1 MQVSAPTLYVVINVV
16 KKKQLNKMYSK
27 STRTIANLKKPIY
40 IYAQSL
46 PVVKNATFKRTASI
60 FLGIIPKSFVLNG

>member
-1 MQVSAPTLYVVINVV
+1 MRVSAPTLYVVINVV
-16 KKKQLNKMYSK
+16 KEKQQNKMYSK
-27 STRTIANLKKPIY
+27 STMAIVNLKNPFY

>member
-1 MQVSAPTLYVVINVV
+1 MD
-16 KKKQLNKMYSK
+16 SK
-27 STRTIANLKKPIY
+27 STRAIANLKKAFY

-46 PVVKNATFKRTASI
+46 PVVNNATFKRTASI